1 MKRTREA
8 LDRVRRMIDVGLVTR
23 EKSCERKERFS
34 SLASPRRNRIC
45 TSRHPG
51 LNDARH
57 AVKHVEHRTGVS
69 KLRHGEEAAA

>member
-34 SLASPRRNRIC
+34 SL
-45 TSRHPG
+45 
-51 LNDARH
+51 NDARH
-57 AVKHVEHRTGVS
+57 AVKHVEHRTGRDAVTYKCAFCAGWHVS
-69 KLRHGEEAAA
+69 KLKHGEDAAA